1 MGRNIICLWS
11 DSTIKRAA
19 TLCNSMPIRGSEV
32 VLVVREGPLQVP
44 VARAPPTAPKRSTPP
59 SSSKVNTA
67 SPHLLPTLH
76 IHYTTHRSPRATD
89 RLPIAASS
97 IQLTNPSSMS
107 ERPRRPE
114 LGGGAPRAAR
124 GAVKSSGMTS
134 SSIHQQHHQQLH
146 HSNFLRSQLTRR
158 PTGAAASGASGASA
172 AGGGSVAS
180 GSSAETLREPGGGG
194 VADVDVLS
202 DTSEIVVRNQQGEI
216 ELGDPPTPVLEEHDE
231 QAEDR
236 QEAESA
242 CYPPLP
248 LLLRREGAW
257 FCAHASEGD
266 DVCGWVLTMDCRG
279 ETAFGRRR
287 EAPLCQPQLC
297 TRSAR
302 R

>member
-1 MGRNIICLWS
+1 MGGHAVQFHAHSGVRS
-11 DSTIKRAA
+11 RASGA
-19 TLCNSMPIRGSEV
+19 G
-32 VLVVREGPLQVP
+32 GP
-44 VARAPPTAPKRSTPP
+44 VAGSSRTRPANSSQVINP
-59 SSSKVNTA
+59 SIQLQSKHCITTSA
-67 SPHLLPTLH
+67 TTLH
-76 IHYTTHRSPRATD
+76 IHYTTHRSPRATA

-180 GSSAETLREPGGGG
+180 GSSAETLRVPGGGG

-242 CYPPLP
+242 WT
-248 LLLRREGAW
+248 LRSPFSFVAK
-257 FCAHASEGD
+257 A
-266 DVCGWVLTMDCRG
+266 RG
-279 ETAFGRRR
+279 
-287 EAPLCQPQLC
+287 
-297 TRSAR
+297 SAR
-302 R
+302 MRARETMFVDGC

>member
-1 MGRNIICLWS
+1 
-11 DSTIKRAA
+11 
-19 TLCNSMPIRGSEV
+19 
-32 VLVVREGPLQVP
+32 
-44 VARAPPTAPKRSTPP
+44 
-59 SSSKVNTA
+59 
-67 SPHLLPTLH
+67 
-76 IHYTTHRSPRATD
+76 
-89 RLPIAASS
+89 
-97 IQLTNPSSMS
+97 MS

-180 GSSAETLREPGGGG
+180 GSSAETLRVPGGGG
-194 VADVDVLS
+194 AADVDVLS

-236 QEAESA
+236 QEAEKERQRLADAVRHHSVNHSSVPDQPEELLEAVRADLRAKVSA
-242 CYPPLP
+242 LAEDNWMFEPEEP
-248 LLLRREGAW
+248 
-257 FCAHASEGD
+257 
-266 DVCGWVLTMDCRG
+266 TRG
-279 ETAFGRRR
+279 
-287 EAPLCQPQLC
+287 
-297 TRSAR
+297 
-302 R
+302 

>member
-1 MGRNIICLWS
+1 
-11 DSTIKRAA
+11 
-19 TLCNSMPIRGSEV
+19 
-32 VLVVREGPLQVP
+32 
-44 VARAPPTAPKRSTPP
+44 
-59 SSSKVNTA
+59 
-67 SPHLLPTLH
+67 
-76 IHYTTHRSPRATD
+76 
-89 RLPIAASS
+89 
-97 IQLTNPSSMS
+97 MS

-172 AGGGSVAS
+172 ASGGSVAS
-180 GSSAETLREPGGGG
+180 GSSAETLRVPGGGG
-194 VADVDVLS
+194 AADVDVLS

-242 CYPPLP
+242 WTLRSPFSFVAKAREERQRLADAVRHHSVNHSSVPDQP
-248 LLLRREGAW
+248 EELLEAVRADLRAKVSALAEDNW
-257 FCAHASEGD
+257 MFEPEEP
-266 DVCGWVLTMDCRG
+266 TRG
-279 ETAFGRRR
+279 
-287 EAPLCQPQLC
+287 
-297 TRSAR
+297 
-302 R
+302 